1 MVVRFLTGRFIWE
14 YSAEERLYIH
24 RCSIDCDSDHD
35 GSDVVLEILD
45 TESKVS
51 SFPNQTV
58 SAGYK
63 EFVESKIS
71 LKSCRSMYLMILSYI
86 FGPIQRF

>member
-45 TESKVS
+45 TESKVR
-51 SFPNQTV
+51 SFPKFPILICNLRSIGTL
-58 SAGYK
+58 SD
-63 EFVESKIS
+63 EFD
-71 LKSCRSMYLMILSYI
+71 
-86 FGPIQRF
+86 